1 MAKEPDLSK
10 LGGLVKLK
18 NLRHE
23 SNLVEFKGWKSMHKS
38 IALPMITAMGEHD
51 VPGSNLYIG
60 FAYIDKPEEK
70 IGIKAHIHPD
80 RDQWIMLFGAKDFT
94 EFDADVEFYL
104 DDEWHKIDYP
114 FYAYI
119 PRNMTHEP
127 LRITRVGKP
136 LIFIDARVEPDKQAP
151 VFVEEKSAPKSL
163 TVKKPAAVKKSVSKK
178 TSNK

>member
-1 MAKEPDLSK
+1 MAKPGDLGK
-10 LGGLVKLK
+10 LGGLAKLK

-23 SNLVEFKGWKSMHKS
+23 SNLVELKGWQSMHKS
-38 IALPMITAMGEHD
+38 ISLPMITAMGQMD
-51 VPGSNLYIG
+51 IPGSNLYIG

-80 RDQWIMLFGAKDFT
+80 RDQWIFLFGAKNFV

-119 PRNMTHEP
+119 PKGMSHEP

-136 LIFIDARVEPDKQAP
+136 LIFIDARVEADKQTP
-151 VFVEEKSAPKSL
+151 VFVEEKP
-163 TVKKPAAVKKSVSKK
+163 TVKVEPTGKK
-178 TSNK
+178 TAKK

>member
-1 MAKEPDLSK
+1 MAKQEGLPK

-18 NLRHE
+18 NVRHE
-23 SNLVEFKGWKSMHKS
+23 SNLVELKGWKSMHKS
-38 IALPMITAMGEHD
+38 ISLPMITALGEMD
-51 VPGSNLYIG
+51 IPGSQLVIG
-60 FAYIDKPEEK
+60 FARIDQPEEK

-80 RDQWIMLFGAKDFT
+80 RDQWIFLFGANDFT

-119 PRNMTHEP
+119 PKGMTHEP

-136 LIFIDARVEPDKQAP
+136 LIFIDARVEPDKTTP
-151 VFVEEKSAPKSL
+151 VFVEEKSAPKSA
-163 TVKKPAAVKKSVSKK
+163 TKKSTAK
-178 TSNK
+178 

>member
-1 MAKEPDLSK
+1 MAKQEDSGK

-23 SNLVEFKGWKSMHKS
+23 SNLVELKPWKSMHKS
-38 IALPMITAMGEHD
+38 ITLPMITAMGEMD
-51 VPGSNLYIG
+51 IPGSNLYIG
-60 FAYIDKPEEK
+60 FAYIDQPEEK
-70 IGIKAHIHPD
+70 IGIKAHIHPE
-80 RDQWIMLFGAKDFT
+80 RDQWIFLFGAKNFV

-119 PRNMTHEP
+119 PKGMTHEP

-136 LIFIDARVEPDKQAP
+136 LIFIDARVAPDSGP
-151 VFVEEKSAPKSL
+151 PLFVDEKPRENKNI
-163 TVKKPAAVKKSVSKK
+163 K
-178 TSNK
+178 TNIKRRI